1 MKITHFISGLTK
13 GGGERVAAE
22 LANITIHNG
31 HEVTIISGWPVEKE
45 LLQDA
50 ISDQVDIRFVA
61 RNKKGSYLKS
71 AFWVFRNRK
80 FLKGQ
85 DIIHCHLSFGSVLGT
100 LCKILLNLGKTRVV
114 ETYHA
119 VGMNIPNINRK
130 IHSVLLKYRD
140 GIIMMATDP
149 FWEKFRSKNSG
160 IKSTI
165 IHNGIKPLKPT
176 EVITR
181 DGLLDQIGVK
191 DQSTAIL
198 IGSVSALREDRR
210 PADYV
215 PIMKQVID
223 ECGDHIHFVLGGEGV
238 ERPVIEARIKEYE
251 LEKNFHLIGLVD
263 DPQTILKNIDLYI
276 SVSVGDITG
285 ISMIEAAMCKLP
297 VISIQMLDSYTA
309 QKTDWC
315 WSSSQLSE
323 VSSRAIDLVKDESQR
338 KNLGKTQYDY
348 VMNNLTSSSMLNKYL
363 DFYKMVA
370 KA

>member
-22 LANITIHNG
+22 LANITVQND
-31 HEVTIISGWPVEKE
+31 HEVTVIAGWPVEKE

-50 ISDQVDIRFVA
+50 INEQVDIRFVA
-61 RNKKGSYLKS
+61 HTKKGSYLKS
-71 AFWVFRNRK
+71 VFWVFRNRK

-100 LCKILLNLGKTRVV
+100 LCKILLNLGMTKVV

-149 FWEKFRSKNSG
+149 FWEKFRSKNSR

-176 EVITR
+176 KVISR
-181 DGLLDQIGVK
+181 DVLLEQIDVQ
-191 DQSTAIL
+191 DQSAVL
-198 IGSVSALREDRR
+198 IGSVSALRKDRR

-223 ECGDHIHFVLGGEGV
+223 ACGDHIHFVLGGEGV
-238 ERPVIEARIKEYE
+238 ERSIIEARIMEYG
-251 LEKNFHLIGLVD
+251 LEKNFHLIGLLD
-263 DPQTILKNIDLYI
+263 DPQTVLMNIDLYV

-323 VSSRAIDLVKDESQR
+323 VSTRAIDLVKDENQR
-338 KNLGKTQYDY
+338 KKLGNTQYDY
-348 VMNNLTSSSMLNKYL
+348 VMNNLTSLSMFNKYL
-363 DFYKMVA
+363 DFYKLVA